1 SRVAEELVLWS
12 SAEFKFISLSDAYAT
27 GSSIMPQ
34 KKNLDVPELLRGK
47 SGRVYGSLIGLLSV
61 MKALPFAYNKDTQ

>member
-1 SRVAEELVLWS
+1 KPTLNAMDSVSDRDFALDMLYSLSMIAMHLSRVAEELVLWS

-34 KKNLDVPELLRGK
+34 KKNPDVPE
-47 SGRVYGSLIGLLSV
+47 
-61 MKALPFAYNKDTQ
+61 